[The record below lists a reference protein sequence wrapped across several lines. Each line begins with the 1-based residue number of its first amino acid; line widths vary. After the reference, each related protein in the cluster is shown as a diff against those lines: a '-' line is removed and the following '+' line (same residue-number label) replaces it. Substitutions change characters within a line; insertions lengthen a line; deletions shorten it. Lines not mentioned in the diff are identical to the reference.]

1 MQGLKGKVEQG
12 HVSQTAGDVEGL
24 EQQRQAEETLALVRS
39 LLEAGVGQGRPD
51 HLGLGG
57 VGPYGN
63 AKTLHHGRDAVECTI
78 LV

>member
-1 MQGLKGKVEQG
+1 MRLVAEVEQG
-12 HVSQTAGDVEGL
+12 HVSQPAGDVEGL
-24 EQQRQAEETLALVRS
+24 EQQRRADETLALYTRKALS
-39 LLEAGVGQGRPD
+39 AGRPD

-57 VGPYGN
+57 VGPYGK